1 MISFFQ
7 FLANGLAVV
16 HTEGNGWLRD
26 MNWGGIPEGKARE
39 ESGPSGWIRHSWRT
53 LCRQNS
59 RQPLKPL
66 LQRSPRQP

>member
-39 ESGPSGWIRHSWRT
+39 ERDLRVGLGTAGGPSAW
-53 LCRQNS
+53 QNS